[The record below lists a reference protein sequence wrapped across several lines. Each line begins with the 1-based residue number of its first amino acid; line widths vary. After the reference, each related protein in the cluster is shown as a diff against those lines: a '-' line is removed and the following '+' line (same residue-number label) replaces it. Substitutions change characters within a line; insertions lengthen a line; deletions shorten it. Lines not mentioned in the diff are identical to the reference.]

1 MYCQCNGA
9 TTQKKKNMKTISRIS
24 VQKKIE
30 NHLTSTEKKVIIY
43 MLNENMNKGK
53 SRNKFFSI
61 NKLENNFAEITISQ
75 NVQSIM
81 LNKIETIS
89 SKTLIQYN

>member
-1 MYCQCNGA
+1 MINKQTKN
-9 TTQKKKNMKTISRIS
+9 NMKTISRIS
-24 VQKKIE
+24 VQNKIE

-43 MLNENMNKGK
+43 MLNENMNNGK

>member
-1 MYCQCNGA
+1 MINKQ
-9 TTQKKKNMKTISRIS
+9 TQNNMKTISRIS
-24 VQKKIE
+24 VQNKIE
-30 NHLTSTEKKVIIY
+30 NHLTPTEKKVIIY
-43 MLNENMNKGK
+43 MLNENMNNGK